1 MGGRQRRLR
10 LLLDTHVF
18 VWAVTTA
25 ERLSDA
31 AVAAMRARDRQVF
44 LSSATAW
51 ELATKYRIGKLPEAK
66 PLIDG
71 FEVLSKVLRTE
82 VLAMTH
88 EHSIR
93 AGLMDSSHRD
103 PFDRML
109 AAQAQLERLTLVT
122 RDPAFD
128 DLGVEVLW

>member
-1 MGGRQRRLR
+1 MGERQRRLR

-18 VWAVTTA
+18 VWAVITP